1 MKTRSKSSIRQAAKQ
16 FNMQL
21 HETRMGRKLIEGDLP
36 RAIDALNRIAEALEK
51 LEKPA
56 SNIEYN
62 IDKTDTSWDG

>member
-1 MKTRSKSSIRQAAKQ
+1 
-16 FNMQL
+16 MQL